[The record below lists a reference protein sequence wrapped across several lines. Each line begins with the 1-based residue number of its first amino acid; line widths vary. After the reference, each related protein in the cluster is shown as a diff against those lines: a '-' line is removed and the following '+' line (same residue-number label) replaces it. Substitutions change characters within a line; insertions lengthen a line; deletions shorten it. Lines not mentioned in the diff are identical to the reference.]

1 METKELTSRIIELVG
16 GEANI
21 GDVFHCITRLRF
33 TLTDESKVQLEEIKK
48 LHGVAGAQFQKGQF
62 QIIIGNEVKTV
73 FEQLQSQINLS
84 ENKTLKTEDQKTKFS
99 FGSILE
105 VLSSLFVPVLPA
117 IVGAGMI
124 KGILALLTALQVL
137 DYTSNT
143 YAVLNI
149 VSDVAFYFLPFLLA
163 VSAARKFK
171 VSEFLAL
178 CIAGSLLY
186 PTIVNGINSGTTLDF
201 IGIDI
206 PLISYSG
213 SILPIIISVWLYSY
227 LYRFIDKF
235 IPNMFK
241 IILSPTISLLIMV
254 PITLAFIGPIGN
266 YAGVYMG
273 QALTFIFDTFGPF
286 AGLVGGI
293 YPLIVLTGMHYA
305 IFPITANNL
314 MTMGYDFI
322 FPLLVISNLSQAG
335 AALGAAIS
343 SKDKEFKTIGFSS
356 SVSAV
361 FGITEPAIY
370 GVNLKLKKPFYASI
384 IGGSVGGFVSLLLNV
399 KTFAGVMPGITALP
413 VFIEKNG
420 AMGNLYSMCISIA
433 VGFTVSLL
441 LTLIFMKTGK
451 QVEPKQPVVSSDLLK
466 DRIDTIY
473 SPMNGTIKSMQ
484 SVDDETFANN
494 SIGKGI
500 AILPKEG
507 IVCAPFDGEI
517 VMVAPSKHAVGLCS
531 PTGCEVL
538 IHVGINSVELHGEG
552 FEVLK
557 KEKELVKK
565 GEEIIRFDIDLL
577 KARGIELDTMVIV
590 TNSKDYLDVAPVQN
604 DGLIFMNEELLKVI
618 K

>member
-1 METKELTSRIIELVG
+1 METKELTTRIIELIG
-16 GEANI
+16 GEGNI
-21 GDVFHCITRLRF
+21 KDVFHCITRLRF
-33 TLTDESKVQLEEIKK
+33 TLKDESCVRIDEIKN
-48 LHGVAGAQFQKGQF
+48 LQGVVGAQFQKGQF
-62 QIIIGNEVKTV
+62 QIIIGNEVKKV
-73 FEQLQSQINLS
+73 FEQLQSQIHIPTKTT
-84 ENKTLKTEDQKTKFS
+84 ENENEEGKKFS
-99 FGSILE
+99 FSSILE
-105 VLSSLFVPVLPA
+105 VLSSLFVPILPA

-124 KGILALLTALQVL
+124 KGILALLTALHML
-137 DYTSNT
+137 DYTGNT

-171 VSEFLAL
+171 VNEFLSL

-186 PTIVNGINSGTTLDF
+186 PTIVNGIGAGTSLDF
-201 IGIDI
+201 VGIDI

-241 IILSPTISLLIMV
+241 IILTPTLSLLIMV

-266 YAGVYMG
+266 YAGVYLG
-273 QALTFIFDTFGPF
+273 QALTFVFDTFGPF
-286 AGLVGGI
+286 AGLIGGI

-322 FPLLVISNLSQAG
+322 FPLLVISNISQAG
-335 AALGAAIS
+335 AALGAAIC
-343 SKDKEFKTIGFSS
+343 SKDKEFKTIGFTSS
-356 SVSAV
+356 LSAV

-420 AMGNLYSMCISIA
+420 AMGNLYAMCISILA
-433 VGFTVSLL
+433 GFVVSFL
-441 LTLIFMKTGK
+441 LTMVFMKTGK
-451 QVEPKQPVVSSDLLK
+451 KTTEVTQPSHTDLLK
-466 DRIDTIY
+466 DTIETIY
-473 SPMNGTIKSMQ
+473 SPMSGTIKAMQ
-484 SVDDETFANN
+484 SVDDKTFSSN
-494 SIGKGI
+494 SIGEGI
-500 AILPKEG
+500 AIVPKDG

-517 VMVAPSKHAVGLCS
+517 IMTASSKHAIGVRS
-531 PTGCEVL
+531 HRGCEVL
-538 IHVGINSVELHGEG
+538 IHVGINSVNLQGEG
-552 FEVLK
+552 FEILK
-557 KEKELVKK
+557 KEKDVIKK
-565 GEEIIRFDIDLL
+565 GDEILRFDIELM
-577 KARGIELDTMVIV
+577 KKKGINLDTMIIV
-590 TNSKDYLDVAPVQN
+590 TNSKDYMDIAPVQSE
-604 DGLIFMNEELLKVI
+604 GLIFMEEELLKVI